1 MLFNTRTYAVDRVQ
15 PDSVA
20 YAGPAKSLT
29 NKDDLVL
36 SRVYP
41 KPTSAFA
48 GVAKPSAKLTKT
60 VVTNSTLGTTAD
72 AIVRFEGS
80 LPVGISNADV
90 DALLADFASWLA
102 TADAKSLFKTLDIN
116 A

>member
-20 YAGPAKSLT
+20 YAGPAKTLT
-29 NKDDLVL
+29 DKDDLVL
-36 SRVYP
+36 SRIYP

-48 GVAKPSAKLTKT
+48 GVAKPSVKRSKT
-60 VVTNSTLGTTAD
+60 VVVNSALGTKAD

-80 LPVGISNADV
+80 LPVGISDADV

-102 TADAKSLFKTLDIN
+102 TADAKALFKTLDIN